1 MTVDNSK
8 PFYYVYGGT
17 QDNFTL
23 GGPSRTTTSHGIRNS
38 DWFIT
43 IGGDGFQSQVDPE
56 DPNIVYSQSQY
67 GGIMRFD
74 RKNGEKIDIQP
85 QPGKGEPPL
94 HWNWDSPLIISPHSH
109 TRLYFAANK
118 VFLSNDR
125 GDNWTAVSPDLTR
138 QIDRNKL
145 EVMGRVWS
153 VDSVAKNSSTSFYG
167 NIVAMAESPLQ
178 AGLLYVGTDDGLIQV
193 TADGGKTWKKSDR
206 FPGVPDRAYVS
217 RVMPSSHNVDTVYA
231 AFNNHK
237 MGDFKPYL
245 LKSNDGGKSWTSIAG
260 NLPQRG
266 SVWAIVEDPQNSNL
280 LFVGTEFGVFFSMNS
295 GKRWT
300 QLKGGIPVIAVRDLA
315 IQKRENDLVVATFG
329 RGFYI
334 LDDITPLRL
343 LTETSLDQE
352 LLSYPAKE
360 SWMYI
365 PEEPLGLPEK
375 SFQGHSFFTAPNPPA
390 GAVFTYYLKE
400 EIKTRKKARQ
410 EKEKELIKE
419 EKDVFYPSWED
430 LREEDREEEPAIAI
444 TVTDEEGNVVRR
456 ITGPATAGFHRVSWD
471 LRYPPATPVQLETKS
486 DEDDPFTPKPIGPL
500 A

>member
-1 MTVDNSK
+1 
-8 PFYYVYGGT
+8 
-17 QDNFTL
+17 L
-23 GGPSRTTTSHGIRNS
+23 
-38 DWFIT
+38 
-43 IGGDGFQSQVDPE
+43 
-56 DPNIVYSQSQY
+56 
-67 GGIMRFD
+67 
-74 RKNGEKIDIQP
+74 
-85 QPGKGEPPL
+85 
-94 HWNWDSPLIISPHSH
+94 
-109 TRLYFAANK
+109 FA
-118 VFLSNDR
+118 
-125 GDNWTAVSPDLTR
+125 
-138 QIDRNKL
+138 
-145 EVMGRVWS
+145 
-153 VDSVAKNSSTSFYG
+153 
-167 NIVAMAESPLQ
+167 
-178 AGLLYVGTDDGLIQV
+178 
-193 TADGGKTWKKSDR
+193 
-206 FPGVPDRAYVS
+206 
-217 RVMPSSHNVDTVYA
+217 
-231 AFNNHK
+231 
-237 MGDFKPYL
+237 
-245 LKSNDGGKSWTSIAG
+245 
-260 NLPQRG
+260 
-266 SVWAIVEDPQNSNL
+266 
-280 LFVGTEFGVFFSMNS
+280 GTEFGVFFSMNS

-352 LLSYPAKE
+352 LLSYPVKE
-360 SWMYI
+360 SWMFI

-471 LRYPPATPVQLETKS
+471 LRYPATTPVQLETKS

-500 A
+500 AAPGTYKVTIAKRVESALTPIGESQSFQATALGTASLPATDRAALLEFQRKTAKLQRAVMGSVQILDETKKRLDHLKKALDDTPGADPKMSEEARLLALRLKDLQTALNGDPVRKKYNEPTPPAIADRVEQIVFGHWTTTAPATGTHRRNYDIAAEEFTTVLADLRKLMEVDLKSLEDRAEVAGAPWTPGRVPKWTKE